1 MITVIFFAIFPSADE
16 AQRRADNEK
25 SLAAAMDALKDISDV
40 EQAKN
45 HEKLIEQLME
55 QTGEPTEEQKAEV
68 QKYLDEVESLQ
79 ARMKMEQVSQK
90 EKLRQKLGARRKLR
104 EEVMVEEAVAEELD
118 HITKKEVC
126 DGERRRGCYS

>member
-1 MITVIFFAIFPSADE
+1 M
-16 AQRRADNEK
+16 ADNEK

-68 QKYLDEVESLQ
+68 QKYLDEVESVQ

-126 DGERRRGCYS
+126 DREG

>member
-1 MITVIFFAIFPSADE
+1 
-16 AQRRADNEK
+16 
-25 SLAAAMDALKDISDV
+25 MDALKDISDV

-68 QKYLDEVESLQ
+68 QKYLDEVESVQ

-126 DGERRRGCYS
+126 DGEGEGVTHRVRENGVHQRIRKVGDLREQKQCRWLT